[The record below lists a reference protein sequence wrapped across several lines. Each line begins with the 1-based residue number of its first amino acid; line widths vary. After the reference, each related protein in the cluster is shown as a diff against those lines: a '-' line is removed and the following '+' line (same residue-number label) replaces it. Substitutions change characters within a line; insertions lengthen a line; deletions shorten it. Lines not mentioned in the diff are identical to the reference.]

1 MPRPSCT
8 RLWGPVQ
15 EARAREIGALAAAT
29 SVLIEPKEVNEDLE
43 AALRELIPLH
53 VLPLPGDTAEAL
65 RVRLSASSF
74 LHDAWVLR
82 DGNGRRGYIRLNT
95 TSYGQPRRVRWSKEV
110 VGQHMDDNGDQVVGC
125 VAYPH
130 YYTRSPLDQT
140 CEVMP
145 PAVEALVSWAHM
157 LAMPYLT
164 KRSQAS
170 MPNACELNLYYTAF
184 DSHIGR
190 HRDNFTSQDLVEYL
204 HNGDP
209 SIVESTTNTQEANTS
224 VLIWTVGNAPMEL
237 VLSFPRHAS
246 MAGDRATYIV
256 KPEFTVRCSHGTL
269 LIFTPLD
276 DLFFCHEARFP
287 KDVLEDMGAEGYRAA
302 YVIRWLSEER
312 ATKVFHADG
321 DRRGKLRVDAAMAQ
335 AEAARVRK
343 LKHQRAQKRKGW

>member
-15 EARAREIGALAAAT
+15 EARAREVGALAAAT
-29 SVLIEPKEVNEDLE
+29 SVLISPNEVDEDLE

-53 VLPLPGDTAEAL
+53 VLPLPGDTAETL
-65 RVRLSASSF
+65 RVRHSASSF

-95 TSYGQPRRVRWSKEV
+95 TSYAQPRRVRWSKEV

-164 KRSQAS
+164 
-170 MPNACELNLYYTAF
+170 
-184 DSHIGR
+184 
-190 HRDNFTSQDLVEYL
+190 
-204 HNGDP
+204 
-209 SIVESTTNTQEANTS
+209 
-224 VLIWTVGNAPMEL
+224 
-237 VLSFPRHAS
+237 
-246 MAGDRATYIV
+246 
-256 KPEFTVRCSHGTL
+256 
-269 LIFTPLD
+269 
-276 DLFFCHEARFP
+276 
-287 KDVLEDMGAEGYRAA
+287 
-302 YVIRWLSEER
+302 
-312 ATKVFHADG
+312 
-321 DRRGKLRVDAAMAQ
+321 
-335 AEAARVRK
+335 
-343 LKHQRAQKRKGW
+343 